1 MVCVCCVQGP
11 QCCCVGSNVT
21 IVQSAKDCTGN
32 IAAVP
37 STAIAINKISFAV
50 DWGGLT
56 GVTGEWFP
64 LGNNTYGASIIMQSA
79 ANFSCQVPG
88 SSEAFDVSS
97 RELIVNFNGSTQG
110 GFGGPNCAPFDANLS
125 FTFVG
130 KYPSNGFD
138 VTAQNFSGVSLSL
151 CRQQATIALDSGYFA
166 WCPNSFGDSF
176 TVEMI
181 IAP

>member
-1 MVCVCCVQGP
+1 
-11 QCCCVGSNVT
+11 
-21 IVQSAKDCTGN
+21 
-32 IAAVP
+32 VP